1 MAQPLQHGS
10 TPTGVHVAVVVPTYN
25 EAENLPEL
33 FARLSSL
40 GIPGL
45 RLIIVDD
52 GSPDG
57 TAELASGLES
67 GFAGSVE
74 VVQRG
79 SKRGLG
85 TAYVEGFG
93 RALSLRADR
102 VVQMDADL
110 SHSPEYL
117 PTMLDALSDADV
129 VVGSRYA
136 KGGGVDDSWG
146 LSRRLLSSLGN
157 LGIRLVGGISVRDA
171 TSGFKAFRASALSR
185 LDMSEFRCS
194 GFGFQAEVAHS
205 CQRLGLR
212 VVEQPILFVD
222 RTKGRSK
229 MSAFIVFEAI
239 WRLLPYRFRR
249 TQARRS
255 RAGVAADDD

>member
-1 MAQPLQHGS
+1 MAQPPPHGAAH
-10 TPTGVHVAVVVPTYN
+10 TEGHVAVVVPTYN

-40 GIPGL
+40 GVPGL

-57 TAELASGLES
+57 TADLASNLES
-67 GFAGSVE
+67 EFAGSVE
-74 VVQRG
+74 VVRRS
-79 SKRGLG
+79 SKQGLG
-85 TAYVEGFG
+85 TAYVDGFR
-93 RALSLRADR
+93 RALASDADR

-117 PTMLDALSDADV
+117 PAMLNALGDADV

-157 LGIRLVGGISVRDA
+157 LGIRLVGGLSVRDA

-185 LDMSEFRCS
+185 LDMSEFRCA

-229 MSAFIVFEAI
+229 MSAFIVLEAI

-249 TQARRS
+249 SQSHRRLT
-255 RAGVAADDD
+255 RASADDD

>member
-1 MAQPLQHGS
+1 MAQPSRHGAA
-10 TPTGVHVAVVVPTYN
+10 PTESHVAVVVPTYN

-57 TAELASGLES
+57 TAEVASSLET
-67 GFAGSVE
+67 GFDGSVE

-79 SKRGLG
+79 SKQGLG
-85 TAYVEGFG
+85 TAYVAGFG
-93 RALSLRADR
+93 RALALGACC

-110 SHSPEYL
+110 SHSPEYI
-117 PTMLDALSDADV
+117 PDMLDALGGADV

-136 KGGGVDDSWG
+136 KGGGVDESWG

-205 CQRLGLR
+205 CQREGLR
-212 VVEQPILFVD
+212 VLEQPILFVD

-249 TQARRS
+249 PQARRS
-255 RAGVAADDD
+255 RAGAAADDD

>member
-1 MAQPLQHGS
+1 MTQPPKHDRTS
-10 TPTGVHVAVVVPTYN
+10 TDRPVAIVVPTYN

-33 FARLSSL
+33 FSRLSSL
-40 GIPGL
+40 GIPGM

-57 TAELASGLES
+57 TAELASSLETE
-67 GFAGSVE
+67 FAGSVD

-79 SKRGLG
+79 SKQGLG

-93 RALSLRADR
+93 RALSMDAAC

-110 SHSPEYL
+110 SHSPEYI
-117 PTMLDALSDADV
+117 PDMLEALATADV

-136 KGGGVDDSWG
+136 KGGGVDDTWG

-157 LGIRLVGGISVRDA
+157 LGIRLVGGLSVRDA
-171 TSGFKAFRASALSR
+171 TSGFKAYRASALSR
-185 LDMSEFRCS
+185 LDMSEFRCA

-212 VVEQPILFVD
+212 VVEQPILFAD

-239 WRLLPYRFRR
+239 WRLLPYRLKRR
-249 TQARRS
+249 QARNGSAR
-255 RAGVAADDD
+255 GAADAD

>member
-1 MAQPLQHGS
+1 MAQPLQHDNTS
-10 TPTGVHVAVVVPTYN
+10 TIGPVAIVVPTYN

-33 FARLSSL
+33 FSRLSSL
-40 GIPGL
+40 GIPEMC
-45 RLIIVDD
+45 LIIVDD

-57 TAELASGLES
+57 TAEVASSLEADFS
-67 GFAGSVE
+67 GSVE

-79 SKRGLG
+79 NKQGLG
-85 TAYVEGFG
+85 TAYVDGFG
-93 RALSLRADR
+93 RALAMDAAC

-110 SHSPEYL
+110 SHSPEYI
-117 PTMLDALSDADV
+117 PDMLGALATADV

-136 KGGGVDDSWG
+136 KGGGVDDTWG

-157 LGIRLVGGISVRDA
+157 LGIRLVGGLSVRDA
-171 TSGFKAFRASALSR
+171 TSGFKAYRATALSL
-185 LDMSEFRCS
+185 LDMSEFRCA

-222 RTKGRSK
+222 RTKGSSK
-229 MSAFIVFEAI
+229 MSAFIVLEAI

-249 TQARRS
+249 SRS
-255 RAGVAADDD
+255 RRHRIGVAADDD

>member
-1 MAQPLQHGS
+1 MAHPSQHGRA
-10 TPTGVHVAVVVPTYN
+10 PAAGPVAVVVPTYN

-40 GIPGL
+40 GIPGV

-57 TAELASGLES
+57 TAELASSLES

-79 SKRGLG
+79 SKQGLG

-93 RALSLRADR
+93 RALASGASR

-110 SHSPEYL
+110 SHSPEYV
-117 PTMLDALSDADV
+117 PAMLSALCDADV

-146 LSRRLLSSLGN
+146 FSRRLLSSLGN
-157 LGIRLVGGISVRDA
+157 LGIRLVGGLAVRDA

-185 LDMSEFRCS
+185 LDMSEFRCA

-205 CQRLGLR
+205 CQRIGLR
-212 VVEQPILFVD
+212 VVEEPILFVD

-229 MSAFIVFEAI
+229 MSALIVVEAI
-239 WRLLPYRFRR
+239 WRLLPYRIKRAR
-249 TQARRS
+249 VRQRQANGS
-255 RAGVAADDD
+255 ADGG

>member
-1 MAQPLQHGS
+1 MAHPSQHCRAPAAG
-10 TPTGVHVAVVVPTYN
+10 PVAVVVPTYN

-40 GIPGL
+40 GIPGV

-57 TAELASGLES
+57 TAELASSLES

-79 SKRGLG
+79 SKQGLG

-93 RALSLRADR
+93 RALASGAGR

-110 SHSPEYL
+110 SHSPEYI
-117 PTMLDALSDADV
+117 PAMLSALCDADV

-146 LSRRLLSSLGN
+146 FSRRLLSSLGN
-157 LGIRLVGGISVRDA
+157 LGIRLVGGLAVRDA

-185 LDMSEFRCS
+185 LDMSEFRCA
-194 GFGFQAEVAHS
+194 GFGFQAEMAHS
-205 CQRLGLR
+205 CQRMGLR
-212 VVEQPILFVD
+212 VVEEPILFVD

-229 MSAFIVFEAI
+229 MSGLIVVEAI
-239 WRLLPYRFRR
+239 WRLLPYRIKRPRIRR
-249 TQARRS
+249 RPANGS
-255 RAGVAADDD
+255 ADGG

>member
-1 MAQPLQHGS
+1 MAQPPHHHEE
-10 TPTGVHVAVVVPTYN
+10 PANAPVAVVVPTYN

-57 TAELASGLES
+57 TADLASNLE
-67 GFAGSVE
+67 GEFAGSVE

-79 SKRGLG
+79 SKQGLG
-85 TAYVEGFG
+85 TAYVDGFR
-93 RALSLRADR
+93 RALASDAAC

-110 SHSPEYL
+110 SHSPEHI
-117 PTMLDALSDADV
+117 PDMLAALRDADV

-157 LGIRLVGGISVRDA
+157 LGIRLVAGLSVRDA

-185 LDMSEFRCS
+185 LDMSEFRCA

-212 VVEQPILFVD
+212 VVERPILFVD
-222 RTKGRSK
+222 RAKGRSK
-229 MSAFIVFEAI
+229 MSALIVFEAI
-239 WRLLPYRFRR
+239 WRLLPYRLKRR
-249 TQARRS
+249 RARNGSTR
-255 RAGVAADDD
+255 GADDAD